1 MMMTNDGLKSP
12 NPVET
17 IQLTAIAENLA
28 KNYPM
33 ATGFSLA
40 YVCTEFSI
48 SLKLTYFIGE
58 KEFEGWSTFWNPLQ
72 LEDFKELIRKLI
84 LGLVADP
91 AKASGN
97 VIFNLDGTK
106 VRLIWVSFTITT
118 EINEIVK
125 SGNLYGPLNSLWYT
139 IRDEDFRENYS
150 INYQVKGK
158 QISYQISKVAETKW
172 WKLDYW
178 LDKFKANAKADLE
191 LAKFRFSFFD
201 GKMIEYLLNPI
212 LQEEEYENQG
222 FGVIKIGSDL
232 ENTYFNLIQSEDKI
246 AEERYVAEFQIV
258 KDKEV
263 EFKLNFEKSAEGSIW
278 S

>member
-33 ATGFSLA
+33 ATVFSLA

-72 LEDFKELIRKLI
+72 LEDFKELIRKLV
-84 LGLVADP
+84 LGLVTDP

-97 VIFNLDGTK
+97 VIFHLDGTK
-106 VRLIWVSFTITT
+106 VRLIWVSLTLTT

-191 LAKFRFSFFD
+191 LARFRFSFFD

-212 LQEEEYENQG
+212 LHEEEDENQG

-246 AEERYVAEFQIV
+246 TEERYVAEFQIV

-263 EFKLNFEKSAEGSIW
+263 EFKLNFEKSADSSIW